1 MEYVTLSGEM
11 RDSMNHY
18 YIGCLKGSKL
28 DGPESQWRKCW
39 NIPCDYS
46 GSTI

>member
-18 YIGCLKGSKL
+18 YIGCLRDRNLTAQKVNEENVEIFHVTTVAQL
-28 DGPESQWRKCW
+28 
-39 NIPCDYS
+39 
-46 GSTI
+46 